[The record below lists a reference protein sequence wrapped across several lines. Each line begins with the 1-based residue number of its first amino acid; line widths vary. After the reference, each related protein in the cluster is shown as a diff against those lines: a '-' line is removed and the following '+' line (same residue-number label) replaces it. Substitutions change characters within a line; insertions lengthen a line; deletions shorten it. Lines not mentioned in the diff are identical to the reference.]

1 MNGNNIMTSSVG
13 AECRRLF
20 HFLGAAMPA
29 MDTAG
34 SGSRATLHHSGL
46 LLPQAPLCAE
56 YSFDQLWRHT
66 QGLRKHAAHLCFT
79 PPRLEGL
86 MILQQNVMAQRVYE
100 SNDSAARLSWQPSL
114 RDLESSE
121 ERQEAAL
128 LSVAPE
134 VCEQLQR
141 WWAVA
146 CEEAAIH
153 EEPTEQ
159 GISRRGYFRL
169 HAVLCR
175 ALLPECREQRA
186 LRGAEDDW
194 VGLQAAIWADEKAE
208 GAARQPTASALQART
223 HLSRERF
230 EAAVLE
236 LAQVRS
242 SSHHTP
248 TPTPTP
254 TPTLPPTLTL
264 TLSRCGARAT
274 TRRRWPASCSS
285 SSST

>member
-1 MNGNNIMTSSVG
+1 
-13 AECRRLF
+13 
-20 HFLGAAMPA
+20 
-29 MDTAG
+29 MDTG
-34 SGSRATLHHSGL
+34 SGSRATLYHSGL

-66 QGLRKHAAHLCFT
+66 QGLRKHATHLCFT
-79 PPRLEGL
+79 PLRLEGL
-86 MILQQNVMAQRVYE
+86 MTLQQNVMAQRVYE
-100 SNDSAARLSWQPSL
+100 STDSTTQVSWQPSL

-128 LSVAPE
+128 LSVSPE
-134 VCEQLQR
+134 VCEQLRR

-159 GISRRGYFRL
+159 GISWRGYFRL
-169 HAVLCR
+169 HAMLSR

-186 LRGAEDDW
+186 LRSAEDDW
-194 VGLQAAIWADEKAE
+194 VGLQAAIWADEKAD

-242 SSHHTP
+242 SSHHANP
-248 TPTPTP
+248 TPKPNSPQPTP
-254 TPTLPPTLTL
+254 QPQPQ
-264 TLSRCGARAT
+264 SR
-274 TRRRWPASCSS
+274 P
-285 SSST
+285 

>member
-1 MNGNNIMTSSVG
+1 MNASATWERTTALRRRTWHQTKLWHQKISFTFIVG
-13 AECRRLF
+13 VLQTV
-20 HFLGAAMPA
+20 GKGG
-29 MDTAG
+29 MDTG

-79 PPRLEGL
+79 PQRLEGL
-86 MILQQNVMAQRVYE
+86 MTLQQNVMAQRVLDDTD
-100 SNDSAARLSWQPSL
+100 NAARVSWQSSL

-121 ERQEAAL
+121 DQQAAAL
-128 LSVAPE
+128 LGASPE
-134 VCEQLQR
+134 VGEQLQR

-146 CEEAAIH
+146 SEEAAIH

-159 GISRRGYFRL
+159 GVSRRGFFRL
-169 HAVLCR
+169 HALLSR

-186 LRGAEDDW
+186 LKSAEDDW
-194 VGLQAAIWADEKAE
+194 LGLQAGGPSANGVAHQPKV
-208 GAARQPTASALQART
+208 AALLART

-236 LAQVRS
+236 LAQVWS
-242 SSHHTP
+242 SSHHAHP
-248 TPTPTP
+248 TPKPNP
-254 TPTLPPTLTL
+254 KPNPSPNPQPQPQPQ
-264 TLSRCGARAT
+264 AQ
-274 TRRRWPASCSS
+274 P
-285 SSST
+285 